1 MVGGPAPPSLTGSLL
16 YRADLRLCSAV
27 MNMGGGRVQQS
38 TGQVTFVYEPTRADY
53 AKAVRR
59 FTFGT
64 WPGLRGQVFLALF
77 TLALSWTL
85 PTLKGFSPTATAFVM
100 ACAVVAVLV
109 TLPRVLA
116 RVAREQYAD
125 VEEYGACRTVVRED
139 WLTTTGGEL
148 SSAIEWRVF
157 PWYFETDEFFAIKTK
172 NTRGVFVLPK
182 RGAQDPA
189 DVDRLR
195 ALLDRN
201 LRRI

>member
-1 MVGGPAPPSLTGSLL
+1 
-16 YRADLRLCSAV
+16 
-27 MNMGGGRVQQS
+27 MNMGGDRVQESTEQS
-38 TGQVTFVYEPTRADY
+38 TEQVVFVYEPTQDDY
-53 AKAVRR
+53 TKAVRR

-64 WPGLRGQVFLALF
+64 WPGIRGQIGLAAV
-77 TLALSWTL
+77 TLGLSWLL
-85 PTLKGFSPTATAFVM
+85 PTLKRFSPAWTAFVM
-100 ACAVVAVLV
+100 ACAVLTALV

-125 VEEYGACRTVVRED
+125 MEEYGACRTVVLED
-139 WLTTTGGEL
+139 RLTTTGAGVDGGAEL
-148 SSAIEWRVF
+148 SGDIEWRLF
-157 PWYFETDEFFAIKTK
+157 PWYFETDEFFAVKTK

-189 DVDRLR
+189 DVDRVR

>member
-1 MVGGPAPPSLTGSLL
+1 
-16 YRADLRLCSAV
+16 
-27 MNMGGGRVQQS
+27 MNMGGDRVQEPTEQS
-38 TGQVTFVYEPTRADY
+38 TEQSTEQVVFVYEPTQDDY

-64 WPGLRGQVFLALF
+64 WPGIRGQIGLAAF
-77 TLALSWTL
+77 TLGLSWVL
-85 PTLKGFSPTATAFVM
+85 PTLKRFSPAVTAFVM
-100 ACAVVAVLV
+100 ACAVLTALV

-116 RVAREQYAD
+116 RIAREQYAD
-125 VEEYGACRTVVRED
+125 MEDYGACRTVVHED
-139 WLTTTGGEL
+139 RLTTTGAGVDGGPEL
-148 SSAIEWRVF
+148 SGDIEWRLF
-157 PWYFETDEFFAIKTK
+157 PWYFETDEFFAVKTK

-189 DVDRLR
+189 DVDRVR